1 MRRPACLKRNGQ
13 TEGQRAARL
22 GHWEAS
28 SFWRSETGSQGRG
41 LGWGCG
47 GGSLTSFTEI
57 ILDAGRMRAELSLT
71 ETGKLEGQVW
81 EAGEDWEGVQF

>member
-1 MRRPACLKRNGQ
+1 MKRNGQ
-13 TEGQRAARL
+13 TEGQRGDRL
-22 GHWEAS
+22 GHCEAL
-28 SFWRSETGSQGRG
+28 SFWLSETGSQGRV

-47 GGSLTSFTEI
+47 RGSLTSFTGI

-81 EAGEDWEGVQF
+81 EAGED